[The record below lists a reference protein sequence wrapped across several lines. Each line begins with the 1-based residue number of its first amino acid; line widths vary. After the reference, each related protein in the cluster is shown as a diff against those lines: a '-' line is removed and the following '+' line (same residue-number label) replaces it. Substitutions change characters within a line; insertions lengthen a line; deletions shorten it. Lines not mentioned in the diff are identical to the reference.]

1 MEVWVIPRII
11 AGKAKGLK
19 LDTLQGD
26 MTRPTSDRAKEA
38 LFNMLAPDLPGCF
51 FADVF
56 SGSGSIGCE
65 ALSRGAEKVFFIEEA
80 RECMQIISRNVQ
92 KVRLEARAELWR
104 ESALTALSKL
114 PKQDIIFMDPPY
126 HKNLGVLGLEIVE
139 KCAILKNS
147 GLLILE
153 HDWDEQ
159 IPDEVG
165 KLICCD
171 SRKYGRCMLRFYRW
185 KQEEAE

>member
-1 MEVWVIPRII
+1 MWVIPRII
-11 AGKAKGLK
+11 AGQARGLK

-38 LFNMLAPDLPGCF
+38 LFNMIAPDLPGCF

-80 RECMQIISRNVQ
+80 PACMKIVSRNVE
-92 KVRLEARAELWR
+92 KVRMQEQAVFYQ
-104 ESALTALSKL
+104 ESALKAIPKL

-139 KCAILKNS
+139 KYAILKNN

-153 HDWDEQ
+153 HDWDEE
-159 IPDEVG
+159 IPGNVG
-165 KLICCD
+165 ALIRMD
-171 SRKYGRCMLRFYRW
+171 VRKYGRCMLSFYRW
-185 KQEEAE
+185 EKKEQTK

>member
-1 MEVWVIPRII
+1 MALGVKTSLSPDTASIHSSPQV
-11 AGKAKGLK
+11 AVASAK
-19 LDTLQGD
+19 
-26 MTRPTSDRAKEA
+26 
-38 LFNMLAPDLPGCF
+38 
-51 FADVF
+51 
-56 SGSGSIGCE
+56 
-65 ALSRGAEKVFFIEEA
+65 
-80 RECMQIISRNVQ
+80 
-92 KVRLEARAELWR
+92 
-104 ESALTALSKL
+104 SALTALPKL